1 MLGGRVAWLGRPW
14 FFAVV
19 VVLALNDHVLKG
31 AWPGWVTGKL
41 SDVAG
46 VVVVATLC
54 AVVAGP
60 TWGLALA
67 GLGFTALKAIPGV
80 AEAASP
86 LLGGGVVLRDLS
98 DLIALGVLPPLW
110 WLLRHE
116 RPDQQARNR
125 RGWQALGLVA
135 TVLVTTATSQS
146 PPHYVS
152 LGSAAGMVYA
162 QVDPGDGFD
171 DAYLASADGGR
182 TWASVSRESARSSSI
197 DWDVD
202 RAEPEG
208 NPQVCA
214 ADATC
219 YRITYDRK
227 TYTRQVERS
236 VAGSPWQLDSVL
248 ERGPGYYDE
257 LAIDTAASDH
267 VVALGADRTVYSRY
281 SGGYWVEVD
290 LGPLVAPPQWQR
302 SVVVALGSQSGVI
315 ATFGLALILSVVFAP
330 WTGVRWV
337 LGVVNVLA
345 GGFVWVWAILAT
357 PVGIVHLSGTWLALL
372 AVLLAMMR
380 FSRWLDGRSRAKNA
394 ATPDPRDSE

>member
-1 MLGGRVAWLGRPW
+1 MLGGRAAWLGRPW

-19 VVLALNDHVLKG
+19 IVLALNDHVFKSV
-31 AWPGWVTGKL
+31 WPGWVTGKL

-46 VVVVATLC
+46 VMVVATLC

-67 GLGFTALKAIPGV
+67 GLGFTALKTIPGV

-86 LLGGGVVLRDLS
+86 LLGGGVVLRDPS
-98 DLIALGVLPPLW
+98 DLIALGVLPALW
-110 WLLRHE
+110 WLLRQE
-116 RPDQQARNR
+116 RPDQPARNR

-146 PPHYVS
+146 IPHYVS
-152 LGSAAGMVYA
+152 LGSAAGTVYA
-162 QVDPGDGFD
+162 EVDPGDGFD

-182 TWASVSRESARSSSI
+182 TWAGVSREAASSPSI
-197 DWDVD
+197 DWSVD
-202 RAEPEG
+202 EDEARG
-208 NPQVCA
+208 TPQVCA

-219 YRITYDRK
+219 YRITYDQE
-227 TYTRQVERS
+227 TYNRQVERS
-236 VAGSPWQLDSVL
+236 VAGSPWQLDGVL
-248 ERGPGYYDE
+248 ERGLPYNDD
-257 LAIDTAASDH
+257 LAVDPAASDH

-281 SGGYWVEVD
+281 PDGSWVEID
-290 LGPLVAPPQWQR
+290 LGPIAAPPQWQR
-302 SVVVALGSQSGVI
+302 SVVVALGSQAGVI
-315 ATFGLALILSVVFAP
+315 AMFGLGLILSVVFAP

-337 LGVVNVLA
+337 LGVLNVLA
-345 GGFVWVWAILAT
+345 GGLVWVWAILAT

-380 FSRWLDGRSRAKNA
+380 FTRWLEGRSRATNVA
-394 ATPDPRDSE
+394 SPEPRDSE